1 MKRLIPFF
9 ILFSFS
15 ASAQVVFTHIDS
27 AFAYSQRNSSS
38 SKINEQQR
46 LLAKWTHVAAIANTV
61 NFRNIVSFTPTDN
74 LMLPV
79 SFIPAEAFGGRPG
92 TFKQITLG
100 QQYVSNFNFS
110 PQIDIINPANWARVK
125 SASVNKEL
133 TETNNLL
140 TRKNL
145 YESIAA
151 SFFNILS
158 LQEQEKLMKQNLGA
172 ADTLLQIAQ
181 NKYALG
187 LIREQDLNNTTVNQL
202 SVKDKLTQVQ
212 ASLQQQYNSLK
223 ILCDIPAG
231 TGLVVNAPLES
242 SSYSGELKATS
253 TLQFKNSILQSEY
266 ARSELRANRW
276 TMLPIVSAIYYQGW
290 QQNSNT
296 EFFDSKS
303 TWIQSQYIGL
313 RISVP
318 FPPDANRF
326 SQNYTAKT
334 NYRIATLNAEHAR
347 LQNDL
352 SNQSLNLEYDK
363 AYSSYATSKNI
374 YELKDSNYQ
383 KSLNQ
388 YKEGILS
395 TDIILTAF
403 TDLVNSRLTM
413 VSSQS
418 ALEFAKTKININN
431 LSK

>member
-1 MKRLIPFF
+1 MKRFF
-9 ILFSFS
+9 IFFLLYSCVGG
-15 ASAQVVFTHIDS
+15 AQVVFTNVDS
-27 AFAYSQRNSSS
+27 VFAYSQRNSAS
-38 SKINEQQR
+38 SKISEQQR
-46 LLAKWTHVAAIANTV
+46 LLAKWTHIAAVANTV

-133 TETNNLL
+133 TETNNLI

-151 SFFNILS
+151 CFFNIIS
-158 LQEQEKLMKQNLGA
+158 LQEQEKLVKQNLGA

-181 NKYALG
+181 NKYSLG
-187 LIREQDLNNTTVNQL
+187 LIREQDLNNTIVNQL
-202 SVKDKLTQVQ
+202 NAKDKLIQVQ

-231 TGLVVNAPLES
+231 TNLSVNASLENPA
-242 SSYSGELKATS
+242 YRGELKATS
-253 TLQFKNSILQSEY
+253 TLQFKNSVLQTEF

-276 TMLPIVSAIYYQGW
+276 SMLPTVSAIYYQGW

-326 SQNYTAKT
+326 SQNYTAKV
-334 NYRIATLNAEHAR
+334 NYKIASLNSEHAK

-352 SNQSLNLEYDK
+352 SNQSLNLDYDK
-363 AYSSYATSKNI
+363 AYSAYATSKSI
-374 YELKDSNYQ
+374 YELKDSNYK

-388 YKEGILS
+388 YKEGVLS
-395 TDIILTAF
+395 TDVMLTAF
-403 TDLVNSRLTM
+403 TDLVNSRLVL

>member
-1 MKRLIPFF
+1 MC
-9 ILFSFS
+9 SFGVN
-15 ASAQVVFTHIDS
+15 AQVVFTNIDS
-27 AFAYSQRNSSS
+27 AFAYSQRSSAS
-38 SKINEQQR
+38 SKISEQQR
-46 LLAKWTHVAAIANTV
+46 LLAKWTHVAAVANTV
-61 NFRNIVSFTPTDN
+61 NFRNVVSFTPTDN

-92 TFKQITLG
+92 NFKQITLG

-125 SASVNKEL
+125 SAAVNKEL
-133 TETNNLL
+133 TETNNLI

-151 SFFNILS
+151 CFYNIIS
-158 LQEQEKLMKQNLGA
+158 LQEQEKLVKQNLGA
-172 ADTLLQIAQ
+172 ADTLLQIAR
-181 NKYALG
+181 NKYDLG

-202 SVKDKLTQVQ
+202 SVKDKLAQVQ

-231 TGLVVNAPLES
+231 TNLLVSASLES
-242 SSYSGELKATS
+242 SSYSSDLKATS
-253 TLQFKNSILQSEY
+253 TLQFKSSVLQSEF

-276 TMLPIVSAIYYQGW
+276 TMLPTVSAIYYQGW
-290 QQNSNT
+290 QQNSNN
-296 EFFDSKS
+296 EFFDSKA

-313 RISVP
+313 KISVP

-326 SQNYTAKT
+326 SQNYTAKV
-334 NYRIATLNAEHAR
+334 NYRIASLNAEHTK

-352 SNQSLNLEYDK
+352 NNQSLNLEYDK
-363 AYSSYATSKNI
+363 AYSTYATSKNI
-374 YELKDSNYQ
+374 YELKDSNYK

-388 YKEGILS
+388 YKEGVLS

-403 TDLVNSRLTM
+403 ADLVNSRLAL